1 MGDKAPSSAS
11 FALSYVPA
19 RILSNTFKKRNKSNI
34 QKLTM
39 IRNAVPVPPAAT
51 NETFDFQSWTLK
63 TKKNHILPSK
73 TSTANPCN
81 EHHLAFHMLSLPHL
95 PDMVF
100 PENIL
105 RIEHSKGSG
114 IEFNA
119 LEALKLVN
127 DKEDDIKVAV
137 AEVWKESRAD
147 VEVSHK
153 VSHPFDWTF
162 TTDYCG
168 TLFGDV
174 SAKPTELRIDME
186 KLKQKERILFFDEIH
201 LYEDELADHGCASCS
216 IKVRV
221 MPSGFFALHRFYL
234 RVDDVLIRIN
244 DTRLYY
250 EKDKDYVL
258 REYTSRESRTKD
270 LKVPR
275 VFWGDPNEISQHLPL
290 TTSRFEKIDF

>member
-1 MGDKAPSSAS
+1 M
-11 FALSYVPA
+11 
-19 RILSNTFKKRNKSNI
+19 KRAAI
-34 QKLTM
+34 T
-39 IRNAVPVPPAAT
+39 PPTAT
-51 NETFDFQSWTLK
+51 EETYEFETWTLI
-63 TKKNHILPSK
+63 TKKSHILPSK
-73 TSTANPCN
+73 TSMSPCSN
-81 EHHLAFHMLSLPHL
+81 HQLAFYSISLPHL

-100 PENIL
+100 PDNIL
-105 RIEHSKGSG
+105 RIQHTNGSG

-127 DKEDDIKVAV
+127 DKEDVIKVAV
-137 AEVWKESRAD
+137 AEAWKESRAG

-162 TTDYCG
+162 TTDYSG
-168 TLFGDV
+168 TVFGDATV
-174 SAKPTELRIDME
+174 EATDLRIDME
-186 KLKQKERILFFDEIH
+186 KLKQKEKILFFDEIH

-221 MPSGFFALHRFYL
+221 MPSGFFVLLRFYL

-250 EKDKDYVL
+250 EKSKEYIL
-258 REYTSRESRTKD
+258 REYTSRQSKTKD

-275 VFWGDPNEISQHLPL
+275 VFWGDPNEISHHLPL
-290 TTSRFEKIDF
+290 STSTFEKISF